1 MKVLLLNTFDTNSG
15 SALAAQRLTQGLR
28 SVGVNASML
37 VQKKVSE
44 NSTILGP
51 QNKFEEFTAKA
62 SRALHN
68 IPLKLRRQAVDSEFS
83 VPWLPRTTWVGLT
96 QPLSR
101 MAALKPDLINLH
113 WVNYNYLQ
121 IEEIARLKAPI
132 VWTMHDMWPF
142 TGGCHYSGNC
152 DRYAKT
158 CGACPQLGS
167 LNDRDLSRWV
177 WQRKAKAWNRLNLTL
192 VTPSSWLAEC
202 ARQSSLFSSQRIEVI
217 ANGLDLGLYQP
228 QPQQIARKTL
238 NLPQDKKLV
247 LFGAV
252 NATQSRRKGFHLL
265 QPALQQL
272 ANSTWQAQIDLVVFG
287 ANPSEH
293 QPDLGFKTHYLGKI
307 SDEKVLALA
316 YAAADVFVASS
327 LQDNLPNT
335 LVEAIACGTP
345 CVAFSVGGIPDVV
358 EHQQNGYLAHPYQIE
373 DLAQGIAWVLEQ
385 PDRHQKLCSRA
396 RQKAEQEFSL
406 ERQAKRYLTLFDQAV
421 DEYNR
426 ASMLSTIS

>member
-28 SVGVNASML
+28 SVGVDASML
-37 VQKKVSE
+37 VQKKLSQNPSV
-44 NSTILGP
+44 LGP
-51 QNKFEEFTAKA
+51 QTKFEEIVAKA

-68 IPLKLRRQAVDSEFS
+68 LPLKLRRQSVHSEFS
-83 VPWLPRTTWVGLT
+83 VPWLPTKILPKVA
-96 QPLSR
+96 QPSSR
-101 MAALKPDLINLH
+101 VASIKPDLINLH

-121 IEEIARLKAPI
+121 IEEITRLNVPV

-142 TGGCHYSGNC
+142 TGGCHYSGDCN
-152 DRYAKT
+152 RYGKT

-167 LNDRDLSRWV
+167 LNDQDLSRWV
-177 WQRKAKAWNRLNLTL
+177 WQRKATAWSRANLTL
-192 VTPSSWLAEC
+192 VTPSSWLADR
-202 ARQSSLFSSQRIEVI
+202 ARESSLFCNQRIEVI
-217 ANGLDLGLYQP
+217 PNGLDLDLYQP
-228 QPQQIARKTL
+228 TPRQVARRTL
-238 NLPQDKKLV
+238 NLPQDKKIV

-272 ANSTWQAQIDLVVFG
+272 AHSTWQEQIDLVVFG
-287 ANPSEH
+287 ANPSDD

-316 YAAADVFVASS
+316 YAAADVFVAPS

-345 CVAFSVGGIPDVV
+345 CVAFQVGGIADIV
-358 EHQQNGYLAHPYQIE
+358 EHQHNGYLAHPYHVE
-373 DLAQGIAWVLEQ
+373 DLAQGIAWVLEH
-385 PDRHQKLCSRA
+385 PDRHQKLCNRS
-396 RQKAEQEFSL
+396 RQKAEQEFTL
-406 ERQAKRYLTLFDQAV
+406 GRQAKRYLALFDQV
-421 DEYNR
+421 IDEY
-426 ASMLSTIS
+426 S